1 MIDRENIATSW
12 HSGQSK
18 ILFFILDIWTVGFWK
33 PPNHIFLEVLLPSFR
48 WRHTSRSLKII
59 FLQNSSCYISI
70 DSFCWVIFDKQPYPQ
85 NVWCQ
90 AREQNLWHYNWLQ
103 KIRPKKVFLFPEVG
117 RAKMFPSHTCPH
129 SRMCIHNIYFSFQ
142 KKNKKEKQ
150 KKHTHT
156 HINKKQKKLKKIEKQ
171 KKPKKKR
178 SKKMSLLTIS
188 VENLTGY
195 NDIAWQFALCA
206 LNLRDQLTK
215 RERVVKSNKL
225 WKIFACICLLYTQ
238 DESQDTLTQ

>member
-129 SRMCIHNIYFSFQ
+129 SRMCIQNIYFSFQ
-142 KKNKKEKQ
+142 KKKQ
-150 KKHTHT
+150 KRKTEKTHTHT
-156 HINKKQKKLKKIEKQ
+156 HKQKAKETKENRKAKETKEEKEQENVVVNNICGKPNWIQWYRLTVCSVCFEFTWSANKEGACGKKQ
-171 KKPKKKR
+171 
-178 SKKMSLLTIS
+178 
-188 VENLTGY
+188 
-195 NDIAWQFALCA
+195 
-206 LNLRDQLTK
+206 
-215 RERVVKSNKL
+215 
-225 WKIFACICLLYTQ
+225 
-238 DESQDTLTQ
+238 